1 MKRQT
6 KRVLVFLIASAA
18 MVMSQAHEPTY
29 TTFYGR
35 LLKAGEPFANAAIES
50 CGDVGSR
57 EAAMCTSPI
66 RIRTN
71 SKGQF
76 SFVQATGYPPCTV
89 CPCGKSPTN
98 GGSSQ
103 VLSMHLSCDPSQSFW
118 FRVLAGAESAEF
130 SWWSFGNGIE
140 GSVELTCDV
149 RPSVSEVASHLIFER
164 DKFHLPSLYCVFK
177 PGA

>member
-1 MKRQT
+1 MNRQS
-6 KRVLVFLIASAA
+6 KCILVLLIATASTA
-18 MVMSQAHEPTY
+18 MSQAHEPTH
-29 TTFYGR
+29 TTFYGT
-35 LLKAGEPFANAAIES
+35 LLKAGKPFANAAIES
-50 CGDVGSR
+50 CGDVASR
-57 EAAMCTSPI
+57 GAAMCATPI

-71 SKGQF
+71 AKGQF

-89 CPCGKSPTN
+89 CPCGKSQTS

-130 SWWSFGNGIE
+130 NWWSHGYGIE

-149 RPSVSEVASHLIFER
+149 RPSVSEVASARIFER
-164 DKFHLPSLYCVFK
+164 DRFRLPSLFCVLK